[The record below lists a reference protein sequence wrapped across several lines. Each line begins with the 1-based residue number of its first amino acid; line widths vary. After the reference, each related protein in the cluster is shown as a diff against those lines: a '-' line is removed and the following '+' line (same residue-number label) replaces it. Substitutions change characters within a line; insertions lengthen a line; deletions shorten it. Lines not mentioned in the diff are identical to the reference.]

1 MDTGMDMIRKKSLL
15 NVNDEGAGAGGG
27 GSEVLLCHDRSYL
40 IPPVRLH
47 SILITPPPHWQSIS
61 YSTPFKLCWP

>member
-15 NVNDEGAGAGGG
+15 NVDDEGAGAGGG

-47 SILITPPPHWQSIS
+47 SILIIPPPSLAVNSLQ
-61 YSTPFKLCWP
+61 YPL